1 MSRGYRLAR
10 SACDR
15 ATAARLAIQLA
26 HDAYAFHGVAEASG
40 WVERAALL
48 SEGKPPSVAAACVPM
63 LRAHLALL
71 ADHDPELARAE
82 SERAMALA
90 REVGAVDVEMFALAL
105 NGLSLVGVGEIEV
118 GMRRDRRR
126 CGGCGGRRDD

>member
-1 MSRGYRLAR
+1 MPRSRLTSRVIAWPR
-10 SACDR
+10 SVRDR

-26 HDAYAFHGVAEASG
+26 YDAYAFHGMAEASG

-48 SEGKPPSVAAACVPM
+48 VDGEPPSVAAASVPM

-82 SERAMALA
+82 SERAIGA
-90 REVGAVDVEMFALAL
+90 RPRG
-105 NGLSLVGVGEIEV
+105 
-118 GMRRDRRR
+118 R
-126 CGGCGGRRDD
+126 GG